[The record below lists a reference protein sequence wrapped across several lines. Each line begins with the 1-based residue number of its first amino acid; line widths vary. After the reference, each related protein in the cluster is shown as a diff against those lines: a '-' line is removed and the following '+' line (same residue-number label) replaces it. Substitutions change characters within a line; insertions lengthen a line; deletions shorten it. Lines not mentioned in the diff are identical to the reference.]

1 MTYSGLLYQI
11 LRTWLKGLHPLDG
24 GNGDLVGRGG
34 PIAILIRSNCDG
46 IIDAVCDQTI
56 GGGGISAP
64 QS

>member
-1 MTYSGLLYQI
+1 MGL
-11 LRTWLKGLHPLDG
+11 RPLEG
-24 GNGDLVGRGG
+24 GNDDLVGRGG
-34 PIAILIRSNCDG
+34 PIAILIRSSCDG